1 MIIPHFDKY
10 PLITQKRADFELFK
24 TAFEIINHQEHL
36 TIEGLRKLVAI
47 KTSLNWGL
55 SSVLEAAFP
64 GIVAYP
70 RPEVAS
76 HASWSFN

>member
-1 MIIPHFDKY
+1 MVFSIKFFLRELTNVIIPHFDKY

-47 KTSLNWGL
+47 KTSLN
-55 SSVLEAAFP
+55 
-64 GIVAYP
+64 
-70 RPEVAS
+70 
-76 HASWSFN
+76 